1 MAWWGRKA
9 RARWQKSYLRVI
21 NDPRILGHWHE
32 HERSLLS
39 RFLQVLFARG
49 WLEKGSPSAPA
60 GEARSELS
68 QIWPFGRGCERV
80 FRSDDLDAA
89 YLAVGLMWNRLFASR
104 VLVTER
110 MMAEIADLWRFTMV
124 PEARDKR
131 VLKWFGPYKDG
142 RPMTYDAVET
152 LWELIEKDIRAWPE
166 NHHYGRS
173 LGQVDGEEAPSA
185 HAQMAKEYDLRVY
198 EWHSQLLPKPGQP
211 DFAAMDPS
219 FGMDVEPITDQ
230 ELIEALGLP
239 GASAA
244 VNAAAVKV
252 MTAATEYDTVVRH
265 RYAFPLEWLQAHRD
279 PPAFLEK
286 LLPPAGFELFDDGDR
301 DRYRRFELSVLPALR
316 RLYGVKEATPYDAAR
331 IWPQERDRYILKH
344 PHGYV
349 YLEQPDV
356 PSVDRDVH
364 LFFLAVLH
372 DEAVG
377 GGRVLIPEVRVVNP
391 GFYGAVAACC
401 ASLCKRVPQRFRA
414 FLAELSQELQ
424 IREPP
429 ADNESSS
436 ETVKE
441 EPSRDQ
447 PPGDSAASI
456 RANGAPP
463 PSRMRAAQSLYFA
476 LLRERSLIP
485 KPLND
490 IHRWL
495 RDNQEDE
502 ENPYHGQ
509 RLPRERSWKGYVRE
523 ACDHVRVRDL
533 AAKEWAFAD
542 SRGSS
547 VVDISRIDYSQ
558 IHRIGPESA

>member
-1 MAWWGRKA
+1 
-9 RARWQKSYLRVI
+9 
-21 NDPRILGHWHE
+21 
-32 HERSLLS
+32 LS
-39 RFLQVLFARG
+39 
-49 WLEKGSPSAPA
+49 K
-60 GEARSELS
+60 
-68 QIWPFGRGCERV
+68 IWPFGRGCERV

-104 VLVTER
+104 VIVTDR
-110 MMAEIADLWRFTMV
+110 MMAEIADLWRFTME
-124 PEARDKR
+124 PEAKDKR
-131 VLKWFGPYKDG
+131 VLKWFGPYKDD
-142 RPMTYDAVET
+142 RPMTYDAAEP

-166 NHHYGRS
+166 NHNYGRS
-173 LGQVDGEEAPSA
+173 PGQVDGEEAPSA
-185 HAQMAKEYDLRVY
+185 HAKMAKEYDLRVY
-198 EWHSQLLPKPGQP
+198 EWHSQLLPRPGQP

-230 ELIEALGLP
+230 ELIEALGQP

-244 VNAAAVKV
+244 VNTAAVKV
-252 MTAATEYDTVVRH
+252 MTAATEYDIVVRH

-279 PPAFLEK
+279 PPAFLKK
-286 LLPPAGFELFDDGDR
+286 LLPPAEFELFDDGDR

-372 DEAVG
+372 DEAMG
-377 GGRVLIPEVRVVNP
+377 GGRVLMPEVRLVNP

-424 IREPP
+424 QMRETP
-429 ADNESSS
+429 ADKKPSPDPVNEN
-436 ETVKE
+436 
-441 EPSRDQ
+441 PSRDE
-447 PPGDSAASI
+447 PPGDSPASVE
-456 RANGAPP
+456 GEKKLS
-463 PSRMRAAQSLYFA
+463 PSRMLAAQSLYFA

-485 KPLND
+485 KSLGD

-495 RDNQEDE
+495 QDNQEYE
-502 ENPYHGQ
+502 GNPYHGQ
-509 RLPRERSWKGYVRE
+509 ALPREESWKGYVRD
-523 ACDHVRVRDL
+523 ACDQARVRDL
-533 AAKEWAFAD
+533 AGKEWALAD

-547 VVDISRIDYSQ
+547 VVDISRVDYSQ
-558 IHRIGPESA
+558 IHRIGPESV